1 MKRLKIAS
9 LLFLKLL
16 AIYLLC
22 VPKLSTAASQ
32 DQEQLLK
39 SIGQNAVE
47 IPKTAITQNY
57 LLEQLQQATQQENT
71 AIAQLLL
78 TKGADPGRSG
88 AIDSHSAL
96 TIALSM
102 NQMPLAYS
110 MLPYLRK
117 ETFNTQQR
125 ALFYAVRRGDL
136 KLVDT
141 LLVFNNGQN
150 LTAHTE
156 ATRCEIKEAIRFGHQ
171 AIVERLYKLRPECQ
185 DQLLLSSIE
194 ANQPKIFT
202 WLVSQAN
209 NEQLATLKTDY
220 AMQAAIRVGNL
231 EMIQAL
237 ERLKNSYVSAADA
250 VNAKQLAVLK
260 YYQKTGK
267 VKLKA
272 DAYSLMQLAAQQ
284 DAVDI
289 LAYFA
294 SIGMQPDPNQ
304 STTENCTPSTHTA
317 VSNSAFKALTWLL
330 DQHASIENSC
340 NHNMLLHAAING
352 NDTQMLAWLLNNEA
366 LKLAINAPN
375 DEGET
380 ALHLAVRWQNL
391 SALDLLLKHQAQR
404 NLRNKQGN
412 TPLHEAS
419 QSADTPSTR
428 AMLERLLEGSAA
440 ETGLDIKNN
449 QGDTPFLIS
458 LASPNAINL
467 RLFLEARAKV
477 QLSNNLGLTAL
488 HQLAA
493 SSSAIPDSVN
503 LLVEQGAALNQQDYA
518 GKTPLYYA
526 VESYPTG
533 AIQDAQTETVLDQ
546 LIALH
551 ADLNQADKAG
561 ITPLLLAIKLGK
573 IELAKRLI
581 TSGADPK
588 AADQAGNTSLHYA
601 ASLANGQELIKLLHA
616 KGVDL
621 NALNAE
627 GNSAIF
633 LSTNTDTLQTFKDL
647 GAKVN
652 LVNKQNES
660 LIAVFA
666 SREDKNTSLALI
678 QRAREFGVD
687 LNQLDQ
693 YQQNALH
700 RSIRFNAPTLSA
712 SLVQAKINLNQADQ
726 EGNTP
731 LMLAVRSRSLYH
743 VKLLLDHSADVNLAN
758 RFGKTAL
765 QQAIELGED
774 ELAHL
779 LLAAQANINTKDT
792 DQRSPLLTA
801 LANNRTA
808 LAAKLIALGEDVNI
822 RSKGEWTAL
831 HYAAQLGNLDLVK
844 VLLEKGT
851 INGVKNWG
859 NETAADLAQ
868 QNPTILAI
876 LQAAPYQASYFQQ
889 TDTFANTPLHW
900 GVRDQNLA
908 AVDALLASSKA
919 INAHNIY
926 DETSLILALK
936 GIQHQ
941 PELATQITER
951 LLAAGA
957 EVNTPDRYGNT
968 ALYYALQ
975 NRTPLPLLEMLLAK
989 QADWKLKNKY
999 GDSLARFL
1007 PLQSLA
1013 VLKRLYSLEPAC
1025 FSANEDSTTLWN
1037 WVVTHPEREP
1047 LTAWLL
1053 AQGISPNLTT
1063 KQQPSLPMVLAIQ
1076 AHAYEL
1082 LEPLRNAG
1090 GRLQLK
1096 DNDLSALDGLIQ
1108 QGDLDASIELL
1119 NQPDYQTDFTQTDEL
1134 SQAWLLTLTQYDGN
1148 ASTSLVKALFAR
1160 GLKPSDPEQQL
1171 MTTAIQQDAD
1181 LLLRLYQQAGL
1192 NLKGMMI
1199 QAAHYNS
1206 LRSLDYLKEAQISVN
1221 ETLEQDGQTQTPLST
1236 ALNNR
1241 NLEALSWLVQHGAN
1255 TEQVIIPSATASQL
1269 NEPKPSE
1276 TEFLKQVKT
1285 LIPTAK
1291 PSYALVEAL
1300 FTTHDYEA
1308 ATTLFDN
1315 WPNTLELIRAD
1326 KPLEPV
1332 QEEGVA
1338 SPKLTLSELLIY
1350 HYGND
1355 PQQLGLA
1362 LLKRLVAA
1370 GEGFTT
1376 LENPETAPQVNLAA
1390 KVAYPE
1396 LFRTLYDLG
1405 YRYQQPELSN
1415 QLIEQV
1421 FISTDPAAFTTFQL
1435 LLQQPDTTLDP
1446 HIFNSLSTSNLSDK
1460 STLLSQHLNEIY
1472 AALTHY
1478 FHPNDYAPK
1487 LAEQYLQT
1495 MLNNNEFCEQHK
1507 EIVQQQIALTE
1518 FTPAFFKDE
1527 TETASRTLPCL
1538 NQAELLTALVQQSE
1552 FTKQLLQ
1559 AQGLFVIAQNYASLA
1574 QLKSGVTTLLSL
1586 GIKLNQSAANG
1597 DTLASIWLAKGLKP
1611 SSEEQALSLDAI
1623 LDGLSYLQAQGLDLT
1638 LGRNLS
1644 HELVNTE
1651 LSAEQTP
1658 SILQLMDGILQ
1669 LAPQLASLS
1678 NQSGQQTLHVIA
1690 SNKTLGFDWQRRLI
1704 QRTLKEQAAL
1714 NAQDQAGNTP
1724 LLVALQAG
1732 NIALADWLIKQG
1744 ADIQISNH
1752 AGQTALHLALDQF
1765 TKATD
1770 SAELMQSLLILV
1782 ERLMKKG
1789 ATIQSSD
1796 QAGNSPLHQLALQSC
1811 KTKPACQVQLQFA
1824 QALLAAKAEVNS
1836 RNADGDTP
1844 LLLTAYS
1851 GNLDLAKFLLE
1862 HQAEVNATDQVGN
1875 QALSLALDHK
1885 HYGLADRL
1893 VAQNADIQQANWA
1906 DLNALK
1912 RVEQSQELGLANVIS
1927 RYHPTV
1933 RWNPTW
1939 QAAAPQAG
1947 YFYDLLSAKRLLAVA
1962 ASPRFEQAELYNEP
1976 STNKTLLHIAAAA
1989 NATEFMAQLLKLK
2002 HPIDVL
2008 NNESETPLQLAIQA
2022 QAKPAISALIA
2033 AGANP
2038 ELVNTAGQNA
2048 LILAVLSNDLATLK
2062 TLVESM
2068 QQAGQTLDFNQQDS
2082 QGLSLLH
2089 YAVKQQ
2095 NLALLEYLLKAGA
2108 NPELADQAQR
2118 TALFYALE
2126 QNDLA
2131 PVKMLVEHQAS
2142 LSAKDQAQRT
2152 PLLYAVGYYV
2162 QEANDTFKQ
2171 HLAERITLIDYL
2183 LAQGAELQAVDENTN
2198 TALHLAM
2205 PIYELGQ
2212 HLIEQGADI
2221 HALNQEGETA
2231 IFQVIAA
2238 SYPERQIT
2246 AYLQTLL
2253 DKGLDINARNKYN
2266 ETLLSKAVRH
2276 DKIQVMTYLLEHS
2289 ADPTVSK
2296 DTSPEQAGFT
2306 LPMYIVNRAASNTAQ
2321 KIQLL
2326 SLLKDKGADFNALN
2340 TRGENLLFLAVQN
2353 SEPSYDLLNW
2363 LLAQGV
2369 SAQVLNQQ
2377 GQSLLHLLVTST
2389 LSFVGSEPE
2398 QATVRQQLVNRL
2410 IQQGLNINA
2419 RDMNGRSVLI
2429 YALQQQRNEWI
2440 TPLLNAGINPNL
2452 QDNTENS
2459 ALALAIERFSADA
2472 NKDLSLIK
2480 QLLVKG
2486 ADPNQRNS
2494 LGETSLFLAYR
2505 ANNTELIELLLTH
2518 GANPQLRSYYG
2529 KIAGQI

>member
-1 MKRLKIAS
+1 MKTLKIAS
-9 LLFLKLL
+9 LVFLNLL
-16 AIYLLC
+16 AIYLIFA
-22 VPKLSTAASQ
+22 PNISTAANQ
-32 DQEQLLK
+32 DQQRLLK
-39 SIGQNAVE
+39 NIGQSSVE
-47 IPKTAITQNY
+47 APKTAITQSY

-71 AIAQLLL
+71 AIAELLL
-78 TKGADPGRSG
+78 AKGADPGRSG

-117 ETFNTQQR
+117 DSFNTQQR

-141 LLVFNNGQN
+141 LLAFNNGQN

-171 AIVERLYKLRPECQ
+171 AIVERLYNLRPECQ

-231 EMIQAL
+231 EIIQTL
-237 ERLKNSYVSAADA
+237 ERLKNSYVSATDA
-250 VNAKQLAVLK
+250 VNAKQLLVLK

-267 VKLKA
+267 VKLKD
-272 DAYSLMQLAAQQ
+272 DAYQLMQVAAQQ

-289 LAYFA
+289 LDYFA
-294 SIGMQPDPNQ
+294 SLSMQPDPSK
-304 STTENCTPSTHTA
+304 STTENCTPATHTA
-317 VSNSAFKALTWLL
+317 VSHSAFKALNWLL
-330 DQHASIENSC
+330 AQHASLENRC
-340 NHNMLLHAAING
+340 NQNTLLHAAINAD
-352 NDTQMLAWLLNNEA
+352 NVQMLAWLLDNQA
-366 LKLAINAPN
+366 LKLALNAPN
-375 DEGET
+375 AEGDS
-380 ALHLAVRWQNL
+380 ALHLAVRWRNL
-391 SALDLLLKHQAQR
+391 SAVDLLLKHQAQR

-419 QSADTPSTR
+419 QFADTPSTR
-428 AMLERLLEGSAA
+428 TILERLLEGSAT
-440 ETGLDIKNN
+440 EIGLDIKNN
-449 QGDTPFLIS
+449 QGDTPFIIS
-458 LASPNAINL
+458 LANPNAINL
-467 RLFLEARAKV
+467 RLFLEAGAKV
-477 QLSNNLGLTAL
+477 QLSNNAGLTAL

-493 SSSAIPDSVN
+493 SSSAIPDSVSW
-503 LLVEQGAALNQQDYA
+503 LVEQGAALNQPDYA

-526 VESYPTG
+526 VASYPIST
-533 AIQDAQTETVLDQ
+533 AEDSNNDTVLDQ
-546 LIALH
+546 LIALK
-551 ADLNQADKAG
+551 ADLNKADKAG

-573 IELAKRLI
+573 IELAQRLI
-581 TSGADPK
+581 ALGANPK
-588 AADQAGNTSLHYA
+588 TADQAGNTSLHYA
-601 ASLANGQELIKLLHA
+601 ASLADGQELIKLLHA

-621 NALNAE
+621 DVLNAE
-627 GNSAIF
+627 GNSAMF

-700 RSIRFNAPTLSA
+700 RSIRFNAPALSA

-743 VKLLLDHSADVNLAN
+743 VKLLLDHAADVNLAN

-779 LLAAQANINTKDT
+779 LLAAKANINTKDS

-801 LANNRTA
+801 LANNRPA
-808 LAAKLIALGEDVNI
+808 LAAKLLALGADVNI

-831 HYAAQLGNLDLVK
+831 HYAAQLGNVDLVN
-844 VLLEKGT
+844 VLLEKGA

-868 QNPTILAI
+868 ENPNLLAI

-900 GVRDQNLA
+900 AVRNQNLA
-908 AVDALLASSKA
+908 AIDALLASSKA
-919 INAHNIY
+919 INARNIY
-926 DETSLILALK
+926 DETPLILALK

-1007 PLQSLA
+1007 PTQSLA
-1013 VLKRLYSLEPAC
+1013 VLKRLYSLEPAW
-1025 FSANEDSTTLWN
+1025 FSANEDSTTLWT

-1053 AQGISPNLTT
+1053 AQGISPNLTS
-1063 KQQPSLPMVLAIQ
+1063 KQQPQLPMILAIQ
-1076 AHAYEL
+1076 AHADEL
-1082 LEPLRNAG
+1082 LEPLRQAG
-1090 GRLQLK
+1090 GRLQVK
-1096 DNDLSALDGLIQ
+1096 DNSALDWLIQ

-1119 NQPDYQTDFTQTDEL
+1119 NQPDYQTDFTQTDEF
-1134 SQAWLLTLTQYDGN
+1134 SQTWLLTLTQYDGN

-1192 NLKGMMI
+1192 NLKSMMI
-1199 QAAHYNS
+1199 EAARYNS
-1206 LRSLDYLKEAQISVN
+1206 LRSLDYLKEAKVSVN
-1221 ETLEQDGQTQTPLST
+1221 EVLERDGQTQTPISAALSK
-1236 ALNNR
+1236 R
-1241 NLEALSWLVQHGAN
+1241 NLAALSWLVQHGAN
-1255 TEQVIIPSATASQL
+1255 TEQVIIQKAAASQA
-1269 NEPKPSE
+1269 NEAKPSE
-1276 TEFLKQVKT
+1276 TEFLKQLKT
-1285 LIPTAK
+1285 LIPNAK

-1300 FTTHDYEA
+1300 FTTHDYET

-1332 QEEGVA
+1332 QEEGFA

-1370 GEGFTT
+1370 GEHFAT
-1376 LENPETAPQVNLAA
+1376 LENPETAAQVNLAA

-1396 LFRTLYDLG
+1396 LFKTLYDLG

-1421 FISTDPAAFTTFQL
+1421 FISTDPAAFTTFQF
-1435 LLQQPDTTLDP
+1435 LLQRPDTTLDP

-1460 STLLSQHLNEIY
+1460 TTLLNQHLPEIY
-1472 AALTHY
+1472 AALSHY
-1478 FHPNDYAPK
+1478 FHPSDNAPK
-1487 LAEQYLQT
+1487 LAGQYLQT
-1495 MLNNNEFCEQHK
+1495 MLSNNEFCEQHK

-1518 FTPAFFKDE
+1518 FTPAFFKAE
-1527 TETASRTLPCL
+1527 TEAASRTLPCL
-1538 NQAELLTALVQQSE
+1538 NQAALLTALAQQSE

-1559 AQGLFVIAQNYASLA
+1559 DQGIFVIAQNYTSLA
-1574 QLKSGVTTLLSL
+1574 QLKTGISTLLSL
-1586 GIKLNQSAANG
+1586 GIQLNRSAENG

-1611 SSEEQALSLDAI
+1611 SSEEQALSPDAI
-1623 LDGLSYLQAQGLDLT
+1623 LGGLSYLQTQGFDLT

-1644 HELVNTE
+1644 HALVSAE
-1651 LSAEQTP
+1651 LSAEQIPT
-1658 SILQLMDGILQ
+1658 ILLLMDGILQ

-1690 SNKTLGFDWQRRLI
+1690 GNKTLGFDWQRRLI
-1704 QRTLKEQAAL
+1704 QRILKEQAAL
-1714 NAQDQAGNTP
+1714 NTQDQAGNTP

-1732 NIALADWLIKQG
+1732 NIALADWLIEQG

-1770 SAELMQSLLILV
+1770 SAELMQSLPILV

-1811 KTKPACQVQLQFA
+1811 KTKLACQLQLQFA

-1862 HQAEVNATDQVGN
+1862 HQAEVNATDKVGN

-1885 HYGLADRL
+1885 HYALADTL

-1906 DLNALK
+1906 GLSALK
-1912 RVEQSQELGLANVIS
+1912 RVEQSQELGLVNVMS

-1933 RWNPTW
+1933 HWDPAW
-1939 QAAAPQAG
+1939 QTASSQSG
-1947 YFYDLLSAKRLLAVA
+1947 YFYELLSAKRLLAVA

-1976 STNKTLLHIAAAA
+1976 STNNTLLHVAAAA
-1989 NATEFMAQLLKLK
+1989 NATDFMAQLLKLH

-2048 LILAVLSNDLATLK
+2048 LILAVLSNDLTTLK

-2068 QQAGQTLDFNQQDS
+2068 QQAGQTLDFNQQDK

-2089 YAVKQQ
+2089 YAIKQQ

-2142 LSAKDQAQRT
+2142 LNAKDQAQRT
-2152 PLLYAVGYYV
+2152 PLLYAIEYYV

-2183 LAQGAELQAVDENTN
+2183 LDQGAELQAADENGN
-2198 TALHLAM
+2198 TALHLGM

-2212 HLIEQGADI
+2212 HLIERGADI
-2221 HALNQEGETA
+2221 HALNKEGETA
-2231 IFQVIAA
+2231 IFQVVTAN
-2238 SYPERQIT
+2238 YPERQVK

-2266 ETLLSKAVRH
+2266 ESLLSKAVRH
-2276 DKIQVMTYLLEHS
+2276 DKIQVMTYLLEHG
-2289 ADPTVSK
+2289 ADPTVGK

-2306 LPMYIVNRAASNTAQ
+2306 LPMYIVNRAASSTAQ

-2340 TRGENLLFLAVQN
+2340 TRGENLLFVAVQN

-2363 LLAQGV
+2363 LLEQGV

-2377 GQSLLHLLVTST
+2377 GQSLLHLLVTSA
-2389 LSFVGSEPE
+2389 LSFVGSETE
-2398 QATVRQQLVNRL
+2398 QATARQQLVNRL

-2419 RDMNGRSVLI
+2419 RDMNGRSALI
-2429 YALQQQRNEWI
+2429 YALQQQRHEWI
-2440 TPLLNAGINPNL
+2440 MPLLNAGINPNL
-2452 QDNTENS
+2452 QDNTESS

-2480 QLLVKG
+2480 DLLAKG
-2486 ADPNQRNS
+2486 ANPNQRNS

-2529 KIAGQI
+2529 KIAGQT

>member
-1 MKRLKIAS
+1 MKTLKIAS
-9 LLFLKLL
+9 LVFLKLL
-16 AIYLLC
+16 AIYLLFA
-22 VPKLSTAASQ
+22 PNISTAANQ
-32 DQEQLLK
+32 DQQRLLK
-39 SIGQNAVE
+39 NIGQSSVE
-47 IPKTAITQNY
+47 APKTAITQSY

-71 AIAQLLL
+71 PIAELLL
-78 TKGADPGRSG
+78 AKGADPGRSG

-117 ETFNTQQR
+117 DSFNTQQR

-141 LLVFNNGQN
+141 LLAFNDGQN

-171 AIVERLYKLRPECQ
+171 AIVERLYNLRPDCQ
-185 DQLLLSSIE
+185 DQLLLTSIE
-194 ANQPKIFT
+194 ASQPKIFT

-231 EMIQAL
+231 EIIQTL
-237 ERLKNSYVSAADA
+237 EHLKNSYVSATDA
-250 VNAKQLAVLK
+250 VNAKQLLVLK

-267 VKLKA
+267 LKIKD
-272 DAYSLMQLAAQQ
+272 DAYHLMQLAAQQ

-289 LAYFA
+289 LDYFA
-294 SIGMQPDPNQ
+294 SLSMQSDPSK
-304 STTENCTPSTHTA
+304 STTENCTPATHTA
-317 VSNSAFKALTWLL
+317 VSHTAFKALNWLL
-330 DQHASIENSC
+330 AQHASLENRC
-340 NHNMLLHAAING
+340 NQNTLLHAAINA
-352 NDTQMLAWLLNNEA
+352 DDVQMLAWLLNNQA
-366 LKLAINAPN
+366 LKLAINATN
-375 DEGET
+375 AEGDS
-380 ALHLAVRWQNL
+380 ALHLAVRWRNL
-391 SALDLLLKHQAQR
+391 SAADLLLKHQAQR

-419 QSADTPSTR
+419 QSADTPSSR
-428 AMLERLLEGSAA
+428 AILERLLEGSAT
-440 ETGLDIKNN
+440 EIGLNIKNN

-458 LASPNAINL
+458 LANPNAINL
-467 RLFLEARAKV
+467 RLFLEAGAKV
-477 QLSNNLGLTAL
+477 QLSNNAGLTAL

-493 SSSAIPDSVN
+493 SSSAIPNSVSW
-503 LLVEQGAALNQQDYA
+503 LVEQGAALNQPDYA
-518 GKTPLYYA
+518 GKTPLHYA
-526 VESYPTG
+526 VASY
-533 AIQDAQTETVLDQ
+533 ASSSTEDSTTDTVLDQ
-546 LIALH
+546 LIALKT
-551 ADLNQADKAG
+551 DLNNADKAG

-573 IELAKRLI
+573 IELAQRLI
-581 TSGADPK
+581 ALGADPK
-588 AADQAGNTSLHYA
+588 TADQAGNTSLHYA
-601 ASLANGQELIKLLHA
+601 ASLADGQELIKLLHE

-633 LSTNTDTLQTFKDL
+633 LSTSTDTLQTFKDL

-687 LNQLDQ
+687 LNQLDN

-700 RSIRFNAPTLSA
+700 RSIRFNAPALSA

-743 VKLLLDHSADVNLAN
+743 VKLLLDHAADVNLAN

-779 LLAAQANINTKDT
+779 LLAAKAAINTKDA

-808 LAAKLIALGEDVNI
+808 LAAKLIALGADVNI

-844 VLLEKGT
+844 VLLEKGA
-851 INGVKNWG
+851 INGIKNWG

-868 QNPTILAI
+868 ENPNILAV
-876 LQAAPYQASYFQQ
+876 LKAAPYQANYFQQ
-889 TDTFANTPLHW
+889 TGTFANTPLHW
-900 GVRDQNLA
+900 AVRDQNLA
-908 AVDALLASSKA
+908 AIDALLASNKD
-919 INAHNIY
+919 INARNIY
-926 DETSLILALK
+926 DETPLILALK

-941 PELATQITER
+941 PELATQVTAR
-951 LLAAGA
+951 LLAADA

-989 QADWKLKNKY
+989 QADWKLKNNY

-1013 VLKRLYSLEPAC
+1013 VLKRLYSLEPAW
-1025 FSANEDSTTLWN
+1025 FSANEDSSTLWT

-1053 AQGISPNLTT
+1053 AQGISPNLTS
-1063 KQQPSLPMVLAIQ
+1063 KQQPQLPMILAIQ
-1076 AHAYEL
+1076 AHADGL
-1082 LEPLRNAG
+1082 LEPLRQAG

-1108 QGDLDASIELL
+1108 QSDLDASIELL
-1119 NQPDYQTDFTQTDEL
+1119 NQPDYPTDFTQTDEL
-1134 SQAWLLTLTQYDGN
+1134 SQTWLLTLTQYDGN

-1171 MTTAIQQDAD
+1171 VTTAVQQDAD

-1199 QAAHYNS
+1199 EAASYNS
-1206 LRSLDYLKEAQISVN
+1206 LRSLDYLKEAQVSVN
-1221 ETLEQDGQTQTPLST
+1221 EVLEQDGQTQTPLSA

-1241 NLEALSWLVQHGAN
+1241 NLEAISWLVQHGAN
-1255 TEQVIIPSATASQL
+1255 TEQVIIQKAAASQE
-1269 NEPKPSE
+1269 NEDKPSE

-1291 PSYALVEAL
+1291 PSHTLVEAL
-1300 FTTHDYEA
+1300 FTTQDYEA
-1308 ATTLFDN
+1308 ATTLLDN
-1315 WPNTLELIRAD
+1315 WPNTLEVIKAD
-1326 KPLEPV
+1326 KPLDSV

-1338 SPKLTLSELLIY
+1338 SPKLTISELLIY

-1376 LENPETAPQVNLAA
+1376 LENPETAPRVNLAV

-1396 LFRTLYDLG
+1396 LFKTLYDLG

-1421 FISTDPAAFTTFQL
+1421 FISTDPAAFATFHF
-1435 LLQQPDTTLDP
+1435 LLQQPDTVLEP
-1446 HIFNSLSTSNLSDK
+1446 KIFNSLSSSNLNDK
-1460 STLLSQHLNEIY
+1460 STLLSQHLTEIY

-1478 FHPNDYAPK
+1478 FHPNDHAPK

-1495 MLNNNEFCEQHK
+1495 MLSNNEFCEQHK
-1507 EIVQQQIALTE
+1507 EIVQQQMPLTE
-1518 FTPAFFKDE
+1518 FTPDFFKRE
-1527 TETASRTLPCL
+1527 TETASRTFSCL

-1574 QLKSGVTTLLSL
+1574 QLKSGVTALLSL

-1611 SSEEQALSLDAI
+1611 SSEEQALSPDAI

-1651 LSAEQTP
+1651 LSVEQIPT
-1658 SILQLMDGILQ
+1658 ILPLMDGILQ
-1669 LAPQLASLS
+1669 LAPKLASLS
-1678 NQSGQQTLHVIA
+1678 NQSGQQTLHVVA
-1690 SNKTLGFDWQRRLI
+1690 TNKTLGFDWQRRLM
-1704 QRTLKEQAAL
+1704 QRLLKEPVNL

-1724 LLVALQAG
+1724 LLAALQAG
-1732 NIALADWLIKQG
+1732 NIALADWLIEQG

-1770 SAELMQSLLILV
+1770 SAELMQSLPILV

-1796 QAGNSPLHQLALQSC
+1796 QAGNSPLHQLALQNC
-1811 KTKPACQVQLQFA
+1811 KTKLTCQVQLQFA

-1875 QALSLALDHK
+1875 QALSLALDYK
-1885 HYGLADRL
+1885 HSALADTL

-1906 DLNALK
+1906 GLNALK
-1912 RVEQSQELGLANVIS
+1912 RVEQSQELGLAYVIS
-1927 RYHPTV
+1927 RYHPDIH
-1933 RWNPTW
+1933 WNPAW
-1939 QAAAPQAG
+1939 QAASPQAS
-1947 YFYDLLSAKRLLAVA
+1947 YFYDLLSAKRLIAVA
-1962 ASPRFEQAELYNEP
+1962 TSPRFEQTELYNEP
-1976 STNKTLLHIAAAA
+1976 STNNTLLHVAAAA
-1989 NATEFMAQLLKLK
+1989 NATDFMAQFLKLQ
-2002 HPIDVL
+2002 HPLDML
-2008 NNESETPLQLAIQA
+2008 NNASETPLQLAIQS

-2033 AGANP
+2033 AGADP

-2095 NLALLEYLLKAGA
+2095 NLALLEYLLKAGV

-2131 PVKMLVEHQAS
+2131 PVKMLVQHQAS
-2142 LSAKDQAQRT
+2142 LSARDQTQRT

-2171 HLAERITLIDYL
+2171 HVAERITMIDYL
-2183 LAQGAELQAVDENTN
+2183 LAQGAELQAADENGN
-2198 TALHLAM
+2198 TALHLGM

-2212 HLIEQGADI
+2212 HLIEKGADI
-2221 HALNQEGETA
+2221 HTLNKEGETA

-2238 SYPERQIT
+2238 NYPERQIT
-2246 AYLQTLL
+2246 AYIQTLL
-2253 DKGLDINARNKYN
+2253 DKGLNINARNKYN

-2276 DKIQVMTYLLEHS
+2276 DKIQVMTYLLEHG

-2306 LPMYIVNRAASNTAQ
+2306 LPMYIVNRAASNTTQ

-2353 SEPSYDLLNW
+2353 SEPSYDLLTW
-2363 LLAQGV
+2363 LLTQGV
-2369 SAQVLNQQ
+2369 SAQVINQQ
-2377 GQSLLHLLVTST
+2377 EQSLLHLLVTST
-2389 LSFVGSEPE
+2389 LPFAGNPTE
-2398 QATVRQQLVNRL
+2398 QAASRQQLLNQL
-2410 IQQGLNINA
+2410 LQQGLNINA
-2419 RDMNGRSVLI
+2419 RDINGRSALL
-2429 YALQQQRNEWI
+2429 YALQQQRDEWI
-2440 TPLLNAGINPNL
+2440 TPLLNEGINPNL

-2459 ALALAIERFSADA
+2459 ALALATERLSTDV

-2480 QLLVKG
+2480 DLLAKG

-2505 ANNTELIELLLTH
+2505 TNNSELIELLLKH
-2518 GANPQLRSYYG
+2518 SANPQIRSYYG
-2529 KIAGQI
+2529 KVAGQT